1 MSILIKGMEM
11 PHNCEECGLTSHR
24 PEGLGLCHIL
34 HKQCNY
40 DTRPKDCPLVEVST
54 PHGRLI
60 DADAFEA
67 IFYEDAKNEMQ
78 APVYVLVD
86 RTPTVIEAEEKDVNV
101 TD

>member
-40 DTRPKDCPLVEVST
+40 DTRPKDCPLVEVPE

-60 DADAFEA
+60 DESKAVVTETIDGY
-67 IFYEDAKNEMQ
+67 YEIT
-78 APVYVLVD
+78 APTILD
-86 RTPTVIEAEEKDVNV
+86 KERE
-101 TD
+101 